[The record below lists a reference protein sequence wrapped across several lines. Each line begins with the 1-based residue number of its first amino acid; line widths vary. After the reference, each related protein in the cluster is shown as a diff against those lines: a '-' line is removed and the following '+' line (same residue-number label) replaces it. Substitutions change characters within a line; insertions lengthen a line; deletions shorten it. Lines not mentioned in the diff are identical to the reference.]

1 MEGDYVRAQAAL
13 QSKYEQGVVR
23 VKERFV
29 GLINK
34 ANVVKSRVEEFRGRM
49 EEYLSF
55 IGIGIGIGTGTGI
68 DTGSAR
74 QSPTK
79 TTTSPSPIT
88 SRDGELSK
96 QICASI
102 FVELSKF

>member
-1 MEGDYVRAQAAL
+1 MQGEYVKAQVTL
-13 QSKYEQGVVR
+13 QNKYEQAVVR
-23 VKERFV
+23 VKDRFV

-34 ANVVKSRVEEFRGRM
+34 AHVVKSRIEQFKGKM

-55 IGIGIGIGTGTGI
+55 IGIGTGTGT
-68 DTGSAR
+68 AR

-79 TTTSPSPIT
+79 TTFST

-102 FVELSKF
+102 FAELSKF